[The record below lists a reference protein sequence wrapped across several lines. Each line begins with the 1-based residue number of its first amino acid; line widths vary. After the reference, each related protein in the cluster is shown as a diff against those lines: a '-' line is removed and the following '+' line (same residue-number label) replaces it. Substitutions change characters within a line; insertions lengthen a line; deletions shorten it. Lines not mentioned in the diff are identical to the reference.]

1 MGNKTKSTRNSSRLT
16 ANGIPERRM
25 GSRRAADQ
33 EVIRREEWFRALI
46 ENSSDAI
53 ALLNSD
59 GTIRYESP
67 SVERFLGYK
76 PEELIGKNVFEFI
89 HPDDVQNVINALNDT
104 LAADTGRVLSLEVR
118 YMHKDGSWRV
128 IEGTGTNLLND
139 PKINGIVVNYRDVTE
154 RQLSQEA
161 LRESEERFRAIFHE
175 SAIGKA
181 LVDMKGKPFE
191 INAALQNMLGYT
203 LEELRDRPASTFLY
217 ADEAM
222 QDAEL
227 FRELVK
233 GKRDYYNIEKRYIR
247 KDGEIVWSHQHL
259 TLLRDAQN
267 RPHFII
273 VMIEDITERKKAEE
287 DARRSHAYFRSL
299 IENSLDGIMILNA
312 DGTIRYQSPT
322 YERLLGFE
330 ADERIGTS
338 FLDRIHPDDAQRVVD
353 TFAQF
358 LEKGRG
364 ITYAEVRAQHK
375 DGSWRDIEAVGN
387 NLLDDPDVQ
396 GIVVN
401 IRDITERKQAENAL
415 RESEE
420 KFRSFVEQMNDG
432 YGVVQDSQIVFANA
446 RIAAMF
452 GYTQDEVI
460 GKGIHRFLPPETVWK
475 LLETH
480 AKRRR
485 GEKVPQQYE
494 TVLTRKDGTNYPIEF
509 STRLIEY
516 AGRPATSVVVRDITE
531 RKKAEDALR
540 ESEEHYSALVG
551 SLTDA
556 VFKIKDGIITWCN
569 DRAEELY
576 GYSKDELIG
585 KRVSLFY
592 PEDITNH
599 EYTKMVSA
607 SIQERGVFYGTNHFL
622 RQDGAVIYV
631 EYAVSAIQGS
641 APLELTAVAR
651 DITEREKAEE
661 EKQRMGEQLQLAG
674 RLAAVGELAAGVAH
688 ELNNPLAAVQAF
700 AEFLAEKQDLDD
712 TTKDDLQTIYKE
724 SQRAAKITSNLL
736 SFARKRKPEKH
747 FISINEVLDK
757 SLELH
762 SYRMKVNNIEVVK
775 ELQPNLPGTMADFHQ
790 MQQVFVNIITN
801 AEQAMTKAHNKGKLI
816 VKTQEKGNVIQIIF
830 SDDGPGI
837 SEEDLKSIFNP
848 FFTTKEVGE
857 GTGLGL
863 SICYGIVQEHGGA
876 LYAKSKLGD
885 GATFTV
891 EMPIVQEQ
899 APDEQVDLTVPW
911 SI

>member
-1 MGNKTKSTRNSSRLT
+1 MGNKTKSTRNSPRLT

-25 GSRRAADQ
+25 GSRRTADQ

-46 ENSSDAI
+46 ENSSDGI
-53 ALLNSD
+53 TILNSD

-67 SVERFLGYK
+67 SIERILGYK
-76 PEELIGKNVFEFI
+76 PEELIGKNVLEFV
-89 HPDDVQNVINALNDT
+89 HPDDVQNVISTFNDS
-104 LAADTGRVLSLEVR
+104 LAEDTGQIPFLEVHFL
-118 YMHKDGSWRV
+118 HKDGSWHV
-128 IEGTGTNLLND
+128 LEGVGKNLLDD
-139 PKINGIVVNYRDVTE
+139 PVVNGIVVNYRDVTE

-161 LRESEERFRAIFHE
+161 LRESEEKFRAIFHE

-181 LVDMKGKPFE
+181 LVDIKGKPFE
-191 INAALQNMLGYT
+191 LNAALQNMLGYN
-203 LEELRDRPASTFLY
+203 LEELRDITASTYLY

-222 QDAEL
+222 HDAEL

-247 KDGEIVWSHQHL
+247 KDGEIVWAHQHL

-267 RPHFII
+267 RPRFII

-287 DARRSHAYFRSL
+287 TARRSNAYFRSL

-312 DGTIRYQSPT
+312 DGTIRYQSPS
-322 YERLLGFE
+322 YERILGLTAE
-330 ADERIGTS
+330 ERIGAS
-338 FLDRIHPDDAQRVVD
+338 FLARIHPDDAPRVVD
-353 TFAQF
+353 TFAQS
-358 LEKGRG
+358 LENGG
-364 ITYAEVRAQHK
+364 SITYAEVRAQHK
-375 DGSWRDIEAVGN
+375 DGSWRDVEAVGN

-401 IRDITERKQAENAL
+401 IRDVTERKQAENAL
-415 RESEE
+415 RESEA

-460 GKGIHRFLPPETVWK
+460 SKGIHRFLPPETVWK

-494 TVLTRKDGTNYPIEF
+494 TVLTRKDGTSYPIEF

-540 ESEEHYSALVG
+540 ESEEHYSALVENL
-551 SLTDA
+551 SDA
-556 VFKIKDGIITWCN
+556 AFHFKDGFVVWCN
-569 DRAEELY
+569 DKVNEIY
-576 GYSKDELIG
+576 GYTKDDFIG
-585 KRVSLFY
+585 K
-592 PEDITNH
+592 DITFFLPD
-599 EYTKMVSA
+599 ETDPVIFIKESYKV
-607 SIQERGVFYGTNHFL
+607 IKERGHLRGTAKVKA
-622 RQDGAVIYV
+622 RDGSPVDV
-631 EYAVSAIQGS
+631 EYSISKIPGRY
-641 APLELTAVAR
+641 PIELVAVAR
-651 DITEREKAEE
+651 NITEQK
-661 EKQRMGEQLQLAG
+661 RMGEQLQLAG

-736 SFARKRKPEKH
+736 SFARKRKPEKR

-775 ELQPNLPGTMADFHQ
+775 ELQPNLPWTMADFHQ

-801 AEQAMTKAHNKGKLI
+801 AEQAMTKAHGKGKLI

-863 SICYGIVQEHGGA
+863 SICYGIVQEHGSA

-899 APDEQVDLTVPW
+899 ALDEQVDLTVPW